1 MIQVKAGSSAVQ
13 RNPAKVVVMKQVIH
27 KITAGI
33 LSLIAGVSLTALG
46 EGEAA
51 AQSARNSD
59 EHDDAQKAVQRG
71 EIKSYAEIRRIVEN
85 KLGGRVVDL
94 KLRRTN
100 RGWQYFLRVS
110 RNDGRVVATVVDAR
124 TGKIIT
130 TN

>member
-1 MIQVKAGSSAVQ
+1 MRNLLYKLMIAAVGLL
-13 RNPAKVVVMKQVIH
+13 
-27 KITAGI
+27 AGI
-33 LSLIAGVSLTALG
+33 SVLVWPAS
-46 EGEAA
+46 AA
-51 AQSARNSD
+51 NAQSSRASD

-71 EIKSYAEIRRIVEN
+71 EIKAFSEIKKMVEE

-110 RNDGRVVATVVDAR
+110 RENGRVVAAVVDAR
-124 TGKIIT
+124 TGKILT

>member
-1 MIQVKAGSSAVQ
+1 MRNLLHKLTIASMGLLAGFFVHMWPV
-13 RNPAKVVVMKQVIH
+13 N
-27 KITAGI
+27 TAN
-33 LSLIAGVSLTALG
+33 
-46 EGEAA
+46 
-51 AQSARNSD
+51 AQSSRASD

-71 EIKSYAEIRRIVEN
+71 EIKSFSEIKKMVEE

-110 RNDGRVVATVVDAR
+110 RENGRVVAAVVDAR
-124 TGKIIT
+124 TGKILT